1 MALRPATPTTQP
13 SSTSASMTVAQ
24 NGPSVSWMRKSR
36 RILGRDWPVAWLF
49 IGPTVILLFGLV
61 GYPLFD
67 ALKLSFYN
75 VTGIQNR
82 GWVGFNNYERLW
94 RDARFR
100 DAVQNTVQFAVIS
113 VFIKFWLGLLVASLL
128 NRKGLRFSSVLTGLV
143 LLPWIVPEVVAALT
157 WRGLYDPVF
166 GGLNILLKELGIVDQ
181 GIAWLGDYN
190 LALPS
195 VIAVNVWKGIPFFV
209 ITLLAGM
216 KAIDQELYDAA
227 AVDGAS
233 GWEKFRDV
241 TLPGLRYVIVVAC
254 LLSLIWTLNAF
265 GLVYLL
271 TGGGPGG
278 RTRVFSILSYEYAI
292 GSLRYSMGVAVA
304 MSIVPVL
311 VVLIVVLGR
320 IMRVD
325 TDTPAEVKHGAIAA
339 VGRTLGWPFSMAAN
353 LAVRLLGLV
362 AFPFAWALTTA
373 GNALHRAYVG
383 GDDTREIGWRR
394 LTRRLGGIGT
404 YGVLAVLL
412 LFLLFPFFW
421 VVLTSF
427 KTVNQIQQGRSPFAP
442 SPWTLEN
449 YRHMLVDTE
458 FPRWFWNTIQV
469 AAVSTVL
476 SVSVAS
482 LGAYALVRLKWRGQ
496 GFVQTAI
503 LFTYLMPTVLL
514 FLPLYQIFTDLR
526 LINRLGALMLAYP
539 TFGLPFAC
547 WLLMG
552 YYRSI
557 PRELEEAAM
566 IDGANHF
573 QTFVRI
579 VLPLTL
585 PALLAVA
592 LFSITSSWN
601 EFLLAF
607 VLVQPESS
615 WTLPIGLGSMVV
627 GDIFP
632 YGLMF
637 AASVMTAIPVI
648 LIYMFAQRFMIAGLT
663 AGSVKG

>member
-1 MALRPATPTTQP
+1 MAILPASSPTPTTRP
-13 SSTSASMTVAQ
+13 ASGAVHAPVASSSF
-24 NGPSVSWMRKSR
+24 WRKSK

-82 GWVGFNNYERLW
+82 GWVGLNNYERLW
-94 RDARFR
+94 SDARFR
-100 DAVQNTVQFAVIS
+100 DAVQNTVEFAVIS
-113 VFIKFWLGLLVASLL
+113 VFVKFWLGLLVASLL
-128 NRKGLRFSSVLTGLV
+128 NRKGLRFGSVLTGLV

-166 GGLNILLKELGIVDQ
+166 GGLNILLKQLGIVDT
-181 GIAWLGDYN
+181 GIAWLGDYD

-233 GWEKFRDV
+233 TWEKFRDV

-265 GLVYLL
+265 GLIYLL

-278 RTRVFSILSYEYAI
+278 RTRLFSILSYEYAI

-320 IMRVD
+320 IMRAD
-325 TDTPAEVKHGAIAA
+325 TDMPEQKHWVLAMAGQVI
-339 VGRTLGWPFSMAAN
+339 GWPFAMLAKAA
-353 LAVRLLGLV
+353 VWLLSV
-362 AFPFAWALTTA
+362 IAFPFAWTA
-373 GNALHRAYVG
+373 MAIGNALHRSYVG
-383 GDDTREIGWRR
+383 SDEAREAGWRR

-404 YGVLAVLL
+404 YAVLGVML

-421 VVLTSF
+421 VVITSF
-427 KTVNQIQQGRSPFAP
+427 KNVKQIQEGRSPFSP

-449 YRHMLVDTE
+449 YRTMLVDTE

-469 AAVSTVL
+469 AAVSTLL

-514 FLPLYQIFTDLR
+514 FLPLYQIFTNLR
-526 LINRLGALMLAYP
+526 LINRIGALMLAYP

>member
-1 MALRPATPTTQP
+1 MGTPVA
-13 SSTSASMTVAQ
+13 SSSFWRRS
-24 NGPSVSWMRKSR
+24 K

-82 GWVGFNNYERLW
+82 GWVGLNNYERLW

-100 DAVQNTVQFAVIS
+100 SSVQITVEFAVIS

-128 NRKGLRFSSVLTGLV
+128 NRKDLRLSSVLTGLV
-143 LLPWIVPEVVAALT
+143 LLPWIIPEVVAALT

-166 GGLNILLKELGIVDQ
+166 GGINILLKQLGIVDT
-181 GIAWLGDYN
+181 GIAWLGDYH

-209 ITLLAGM
+209 ITMLAGM

-278 RTRVFSILSYEYAI
+278 RTRVFSVLSYEYAI

-320 IMRVD
+320 IMRAD
-325 TDTPAEVKHGAIAA
+325 TDVPEQRHGAIAA
-339 VGRTLGWPFSMAAN
+339 VGRTLGWPFSMAAK
-353 LAVRLLGLV
+353 LAVWLLAAL
-362 AFPFAWALTTA
+362 AFPVAWLLTAA
-373 GNALHRAYVG
+373 GDGLHRAYVRG
-383 GDDTREIGWRR
+383 EDGREAGWRR
-394 LTRRLGGIGT
+394 LTRRIGGIGT
-404 YGVLAVLL
+404 YVVLAVML

-421 VVLTSF
+421 VIITSF
-427 KTVNQIQQGRSPFAP
+427 KNVNQIQQGRSPFMP
-442 SPWTLEN
+442 SPWTIAN
-449 YRHMLVDTE
+449 YRQMLVDTE

-469 AAVSTVL
+469 AAVSTLL

-514 FLPLYQIFTDLR
+514 FLPLYQIFTNLH

-592 LFSITSSWN
+592 LFSITASWN

-632 YGLMF
+632 YGPMF